1 MRSLLSRK
9 TVITLLA
16 VVVGILAYT
25 GTVDEYGEDYADK
38 GFKRALAT
46 FAVARALN
54 GVISVAQGTE
64 VAVQPAGIGI
74 NFTPGE
80 ILDPVNDLVERFSWV
95 MLASST
101 SLGLQKLLLTIF
113 SSQAFSL
120 ATVISLAL
128 AIFALWYQGRQPPWL
143 KPLLYKVT
151 LFVLIVRFCIPAVA
165 LVGEGVFSLFLE
177 EQYST
182 STRHIEE
189 TTEAIAEVNRRT
201 DAEIPSGNDASLLDR
216 AKQMM
221 DSAAASVDVG
231 GYVDR
236 YKEVAAD
243 ASEHAVN
250 LIVIFTLQTI
260 LLPLFL
266 LWLLI
271 RILKRI
277 AHLRAVFDFTP
288 AFQGENGQGAR
299 SPRYTGEAWTP

>member
-1 MRSLLSRK
+1 MRHLISQK
-9 TVITLLA
+9 TIMTLLA
-16 VVVGILAYT
+16 LVAGILAYT
-25 GTVDEYGEDYADK
+25 GNVDEYGADYADK

-64 VAVQPAGIGI
+64 VAVQPAGVGI

-113 SSQAFSL
+113 SSQAFTLMIMVSL
-120 ATVISLAL
+120 LL

-143 KPLLYKVT
+143 KPLLYRAA
-151 LFVLIVRFCIPAVA
+151 LFLVIIRFCIPLVA
-165 LVGEGVFSLFLE
+165 LAGEGVFSLFLE
-177 EQYST
+177 EQYT
-182 STRHIEE
+182 ASTRQIEQ
-189 TTEAIAEVNRRT
+189 TTDAISEVNRHADT
-201 DAEIPSGNDASLLDR
+201 ELSGGNDASLLDR
-216 AKQMM
+216 ARQMM

-231 GYVDR
+231 GYIDR

-250 LIVIFTLQTI
+250 LIVIFILQTI
-260 LLPLFL
+260 LLPLLL

-271 RILKRI
+271 RILKRVVR
-277 AHLRAVFDFTP
+277 LSSTF
-288 AFQGENGQGAR
+288 
-299 SPRYTGEAWTP
+299 

>member
-1 MRSLLSRK
+1 MRRLFSRK

-16 VVVGILAYT
+16 VVAGILAYT
-25 GTVDEYGEDYADK
+25 GTVDEYGADYADK

-64 VAVQPAGIGI
+64 VAVQPAGVGI

-80 ILDPVNDLVERFSWV
+80 ILDPVNDLVERFSWI

-113 SSQAFSL
+113 SSQAFTL
-120 ATVISLAL
+120 MIVAALMLVIL
-128 AIFALWYQGRQPPWL
+128 ALWYQGRQPLWL
-143 KPLLYKVT
+143 KPLLYRAA
-151 LFVLIVRFCIPAVA
+151 LFLVIIRFCIPAVA

-177 EQYST
+177 EQYT
-182 STRHIEE
+182 ASTRHIEQ
-189 TTEAIAEVNRRT
+189 TTDAIAEVNRQT
-201 DAEIPSGNDASLLDR
+201 DAELPSGGEASLLDR
-216 AKQMM
+216 ARQML

-231 GYVDR
+231 AYADR

-243 ASEHAVN
+243 ASEHAIN
-250 LIVIFTLQTI
+250 LIVIFILQTI

-271 RILKRI
+271 RVLKSLMR
-277 AHLRAVFDFTP
+277 LSFT
-288 AFQGENGQGAR
+288 F
-299 SPRYTGEAWTP
+299 

>member
-1 MRSLLSRK
+1 MRQIFNRK
-9 TVITLLA
+9 TFITLLA
-16 VVVGILAYT
+16 VVAGILVYT
-25 GTVDEYGEDYADK
+25 GTVDEYGTDYADK

-64 VAVQPAGIGI
+64 VAVQPAGVGI

-80 ILDPVNDLVERFSWV
+80 ILDPVNDLVERFSWI

-113 SSQAFSL
+113 SSQAFTLLIILSL
-120 ATVISLAL
+120 LL

-143 KPLLYKVT
+143 KPLLYRAA
-151 LFVLIVRFCIPAVA
+151 LFVLIIRFCIPAVA

-177 EQYST
+177 DQYTASA
-182 STRHIEE
+182 RHIEQ
-189 TTEAIAEVNRRT
+189 TTDAIAEVNDRT
-201 DAEIPSGNDASLLDR
+201 ESGLPASGEQSLLDR
-216 AKQMM
+216 ARSMV
-221 DSAAASVDVG
+221 DSAAASMDVG
-231 GYVDR
+231 AYVDR

-243 ASEHAVN
+243 ASEHAIN

-260 LLPLFL
+260 LLPLLL

-271 RILKRI
+271 RLLKRVVR
-277 AHLRAVFDFTP
+277 LSS
-288 AFQGENGQGAR
+288 AF
-299 SPRYTGEAWTP
+299 